1 MTLRHRYALRYFL
14 GFFLVLI
21 IYGSYDYFHGLEII
35 DAKIV
40 KIIDDPEKPDGEA
53 LLISVLSDYPAYPF
67 VPDSVRRF
75 FRLEPTLCFIKPDGS
90 ELVNDDVQSPCSHEE
105 ERAKKSSKMHRMEKS
120 EFLIRFYKVQ
130 VDPNGKRDFYNTMV
144 QKRGLWAKFQLIG
157 FLVPPSVES
166 KPFFLSLEPYC
177 KTQPEH
183 CKRIFGW

>member
-1 MTLRHRYALRYFL
+1 MRFKRRYALRYFL
-14 GFFLVLI
+14 GFLLALI
-21 IYGSYDYFHGLEII
+21 SYGGYDYFHGLEII

-40 KIIDDPEKPDGEA
+40 KIIDDPEKPGGEA
-53 LLISVLSDYPAYPF
+53 LLISVLSDYPPYPF
-67 VPDSVRRF
+67 VSDSVRRF
-75 FRLEPTLCFIKPDGS
+75 FLLSPRICFIKPDGS
-90 ELVNDDVQSPCSHEE
+90 ELVNDDVQSPCSYEE
-105 ERAKKSSKMHRMEKS
+105 DQGKKWAKMHRMEKS
-120 EFLIRFYKVQ
+120 EFLIQFYQ
-130 VDPNGKRDFYNTMV
+130 GQITPNRKRDFYNTMV